1 MGFFFTVASVHVMRY
16 EPGFALIRVH
26 KGTPDQH
33 PHPHLHPNNPNS
45 DPEIEDEET
54 ASEDEATLK
63 SLKLISLFSIFFAGV
78 ASTALT
84 LLAVMDTFRYTFAHH
99 IFLRMCFAGLA
110 LQSAGTAI
118 VYADEV
124 LHVISYITHL
134 GRWVHDSRFQGANNG
149 NDYWGRSL
157 RRSVRVRILYAS
169 LS

>member
-1 MGFFFTVASVHVMRY
+1 MRY

-45 DPEIEDEET
+45 DPEIEDKET

-110 LQSAGTAI
+110 LQSAGRQLCTRMR
-118 VYADEV
+118 YCM
-124 LHVISYITHL
+124 LSRISHISGDGCMTP
-134 GRWVHDSRFQGANNG
+134 VS
-149 NDYWGRSL
+149 
-157 RRSVRVRILYAS
+157 RVRITATITGDEVSGAVYACVYCTLPFPS
-169 LS
+169 YIY